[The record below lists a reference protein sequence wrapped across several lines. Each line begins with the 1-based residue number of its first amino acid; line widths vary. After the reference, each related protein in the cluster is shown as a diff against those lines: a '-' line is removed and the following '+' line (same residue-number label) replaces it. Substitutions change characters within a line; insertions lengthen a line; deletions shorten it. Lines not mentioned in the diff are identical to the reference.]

1 MKKAFII
8 MSAIALSLGVVAC
21 GNKKGDNQ
29 EQPNKDTTMQISKKQ
44 QVVE

>member
-1 MKKAFII
+1 

-29 EQPNKDTTMQISKKQ
+29 EQPNKDTTKQISKNNK
-44 QVVE
+44 